1 MTKKTDIS
9 TPEGYFQDLQQR
21 LMALPASAPEKQPSK
36 VRRFAPYLAY
46 AASLALL
53 VAVGNFVLRK
63 TAAPAVQEDPYWD
76 YISYLSDVLDPDG
89 CYEAPAS
96 EELSLS
102 NEDIVNYLLASNI
115 SLEQLVSYEEG
126 Y

>member
-1 MTKKTDIS
+1 MTKKSDIS
-9 TPEGYFQDLQQR
+9 TPEGYFEDLQQR
-21 LMALPASAPEKQPSK
+21 LKAIPAAVPAREPSK

-53 VAVGNFVLRK
+53 VAVGNFILRK
-63 TAAPAVQEDPYWD
+63 STTPAVAEDPYWD
-76 YISYLSDVLDPDG
+76 YIAYLSDALDPDG
-89 CYEAPAS
+89 YWEDYPEQEA
-96 EELSLS
+96 SLS
-102 NEDIVNYLLASNI
+102 NEDIVNFLLAENI

>member
-1 MTKKTDIS
+1 MTKKSDIS
-9 TPEGYFQDLQQR
+9 TPEGYFEDLQQR
-21 LMALPASAPEKQPSK
+21 LKAIPAAAPAREPSK

-53 VAVGNFVLRK
+53 VTVGNFILRK
-63 TAAPAVQEDPYWD
+63 STTPAVAEDPYWD
-76 YISYLSDVLDPDG
+76 YIAYLSDALDPDG
-89 CYEAPAS
+89 CWEDYPEQEA
-96 EELSLS
+96 SLS
-102 NEDIVNYLLASNI
+102 NEDIVNFLLAENV

>member
-1 MTKKTDIS
+1 MTKKSDIS
-9 TPEGYFQDLQQR
+9 TPEGYFEDLQQR
-21 LMALPASAPEKQPSK
+21 LKAIPAAAPAREPSK

-53 VAVGNFVLRK
+53 VAVGNFILRK
-63 TAAPAVQEDPYWD
+63 STTPAVAEDPYWD
-76 YISYLSDVLDPDG
+76 YIAYLSDALDPDG
-89 CYEAPAS
+89 YWEEDLSPEA
-96 EELSLS
+96 SLS
-102 NEDIVNYLLASNI
+102 NEDIVNFLLAENI

>member
-1 MTKKTDIS
+1 MTKKSDIS
-9 TPEGYFQDLQQR
+9 TPEGYFEDLQQR
-21 LMALPASAPEKQPSK
+21 LKAIPATAPAREPSK

-53 VAVGNFVLRK
+53 VAVGNFILRK
-63 TAAPAVQEDPYWD
+63 STTPAVAEDPYWD
-76 YISYLSDVLDPDG
+76 YIAYLSDALDPDG
-89 CYEAPAS
+89 YWEEGLSPEA
-96 EELSLS
+96 SLS
-102 NEDIVNYLLASNI
+102 NEDIVNFLLAENI